1 MPGHGATILYV
12 GKASAG
18 KDGRRGLRKR
28 LDEYR
33 RDGAGFPVGH
43 WGGRHIWQLRDSA
56 DLLVAWRSTP
66 DESPGIAEASLIAE
80 FIAVHAARPFAN
92 RNEGSAA

>member
-1 MPGHGATILYV
+1 M

-33 RDGAGFPVGH
+33 RHGAGLPMGH
-43 WGGRHIWQLRDSA
+43 WGGRYLWQLRDSA
-56 DLLVAWRSTP
+56 GLLVAWRSTP
-66 DESPGIAEASLIAE
+66 DENPGSAEASLIA
-80 FIAVHAARPFAN
+80 
-92 RNEGSAA
+92 